1 MFWVI
6 LFILIWICSFV
17 MHVIWK
23 YHDYKRVI
31 FKVGDL
37 IDKIETYMWI
47 PVINTLALITII
59 VAFVVDIIADLLK
72 LPELWEK
79 FRNIKLK

>member
-17 MHVIWK
+17 IHVIWE
-23 YHDYKRVI
+23 YHDNKRVI
-31 FKVGDL
+31 FRVGDL
-37 IDKIETYMWI
+37 IDEIEFFMWC
-47 PVINTLALITII
+47 PLINTLTLII
-59 VAFVVDIIADLLK
+59 VSTAFIAYKIICLLK